1 MGRLQ
6 ISSEESE
13 SFFHQLYIDMR
24 GFLLRER
31 PVATTAITD
40 AIKHFFRLRFVAN
53 HTVLCSHSGSTEY
66 LTDVLVTT
74 FNPKSVVAK
83 RSLQVTAD
91 EITALLAVESE
102 LGGVGASSAYGVMK
116 NVVED
121 FLKLL
126 MIRSKYRVMV
136 FTSLPYSNEKNS
148 IVNRLDTLR
157 TLYSRTPGVAGG
169 MLLVHLSG
177 SRPRSTQVQ
186 AHVTEDSIRGFLIS
200 SNGSSIT
207 EISQDLE
214 SPGKGVG
221 P

>member
-91 EITALLAVESE
+91 EITALLAVDSE

-157 TLYSRTPGVAGG
+157 TLYSRTPGI
-169 MLLVHLSG
+169 SG
-177 SRPRSTQVQ
+177 
-186 AHVTEDSIRGFLIS
+186 
-200 SNGSSIT
+200 
-207 EISQDLE
+207 
-214 SPGKGVG
+214 
-221 P
+221 